1 MYIALDR
8 GDLRRAILELIDDI
22 LHYKAVKSRLRTLES
37 HPTTINRIVIE
48 YFLRHLQRRDDFLNK
63 LLQTV

>member
-8 GDLRRAILELIDDI
+8 GDLRRAIVELIDDF
-22 LHYKAVKSRLRTLES
+22 LHYKGVKSHLRTLES
-37 HPTTINRIVIE
+37 HPTTINSIVIE
-48 YFLRHLQRRDDFLNK
+48 YFLRHLERRDDFLNK